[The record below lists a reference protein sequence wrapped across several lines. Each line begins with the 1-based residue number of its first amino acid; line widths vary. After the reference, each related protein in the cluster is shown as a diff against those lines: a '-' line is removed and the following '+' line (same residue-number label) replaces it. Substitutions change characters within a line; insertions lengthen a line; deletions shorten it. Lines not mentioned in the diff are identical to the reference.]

1 MVFTSSLFILSAG
14 ELWGKKRRMVD
25 LSAFLT
31 FDLALFAEAFLLLFA
46 ILDPFGTVPIF
57 MALTEDHIK
66 KRRQI
71 VRQSVTL
78 ASVILYIFAYL
89 GWFIFQILGITLND
103 FRIAG
108 GIVLFIVA
116 YDHLSGREARTRKLE
131 AEEVAAFPIATPLL
145 AGPGAISTVVILA
158 NPPFGPLVTFVVIT
172 LNAVLAFVIL
182 SRSEL
187 VQRLL
192 GINGTKALTRI
203 TALLIAAVG
212 VAFVRQGIVEIV
224 KSIA

>member
-1 MVFTSSLFILSAG
+1 
-14 ELWGKKRRMVD
+14 MVD
-25 LSAFLT
+25 LAALFS
-31 FDLALFAEAFLLLFA
+31 FDPALFAEAFLLLFA

-57 MALTEDHIK
+57 MALTEDK
-66 KRRQI
+66 ADKRRQI
-71 VRQSVTL
+71 CRQSVTL
-78 ASVILYIFAYL
+78 ATAILFIFAYL

-116 YDHLSGREARTRKLE
+116 YDHLSGKEARTRKLE

-172 LNAVLAFVIL
+172 LNAIL
-182 SRSEL
+182 TFFILNRSEL

-192 GINGTKALTRI
+192 GVNGTRALTRI

-212 VAFVRQGIVEIV
+212 VAFVRQGIVDII

>member
-1 MVFTSSLFILSAG
+1 MVDTAALFSFDPGLFI
-14 ELWGKKRRMVD
+14 
-25 LSAFLT
+25 
-31 FDLALFAEAFLLLFA
+31 EAFLLLFA
-46 ILDPFGTVPIF
+46 ILDPVGTVPIF
-57 MALTEDHIK
+57 MALTEDQVD
-66 KRRQI
+66 KRRLI
-71 VRQSVTL
+71 TRQSVFL
-78 ASVILYIFAYL
+78 ATAILFIFAYL
-89 GWFIFQILGITLND
+89 GWIIFQILGITLND

-116 YDHLSGREARTRKLE
+116 YDHLSGKEARTRKLE
-131 AEEVAAFPIATPLL
+131 ASEVAAFPIATPLL

-172 LNAVLAFVIL
+172 LNAVLAFFIL

-192 GINGTKALTRI
+192 GLNGTRALTRI

-212 VAFVRQGIVEIV
+212 VAFVREGILDII
-224 KSIA
+224 KSAS

>member
-1 MVFTSSLFILSAG
+1 M
-14 ELWGKKRRMVD
+14 
-25 LSAFLT
+25 
-31 FDLALFAEAFLLLFA
+31 
-46 ILDPFGTVPIF
+46 
-57 MALTEDHIK
+57 
-66 KRRQI
+66 
-71 VRQSVTL
+71 
-78 ASVILYIFAYL
+78 
-89 GWFIFQILGITLND
+89 
-103 FRIAG
+103 
-108 GIVLFIVA
+108 
-116 YDHLSGREARTRKLE
+116 
-131 AEEVAAFPIATPLL
+131 AAFPIATPLL

-192 GINGTKALTRI
+192 GVNGTKALTRI

-212 VAFVRQGIVEIV
+212 VAFVRQGIVEIA